1 MTVFKGHMKII
12 GQNKMLILLYV
23 AIFFGCTILFQST
36 AGKTE
41 TSYQAEKLNIGIVDE
56 DGGSLAESL
65 TEYLGNL
72 HHLIP
77 IENDV
82 SEIQEKLYYRE
93 VDYVVRIPK
102 NFYKKCIEGDE
113 KLSVTK
119 IPDTYSGSYVD
130 QQINSFLNNARTCQA
145 AGFTEKEMAESASA
159 LEKTQSVKVT
169 FSNDEKSIED
179 APYVYYFRYMPY
191 LFLALFGFVMGNI
204 LIVFQNPNLK
214 KRMAASPVSG
224 RRQSLEGILCMSL
237 EGLTLWIFVIVI
249 GILFYGR
256 DFYTSENFVYYLLN
270 SVSMLFVD
278 IALAYLMGTIA
289 PNRDALTGI
298 ANIISLGMCFL
309 GGVFVPLEF
318 MGSHVKAVSHFL
330 PIYWYEKA
338 NDLLANFAHMT
349 VSIREQFFKAV
360 IIQLVFVG
368 AFICLTLVIE
378 KYKRVE
384 K

>member
-1 MTVFKGHMKII
+1 MTVFKGYMKII

-102 NFYKKCIEGDE
+102 NFYEKCIEGDE

-130 QQINSFLNNARTCQA
+130 QQINSFLNNARTYQA
-145 AGFTEKEMAESASA
+145 SGFTEAESASA
-159 LEKTQSVKVT
+159 LEKAQSVKVM
-169 FSNDEKSIED
+169 FSNDEKSAED

-214 KRMAASPVSG
+214 KRMVASPVSG
-224 RRQSLEGILCMSL
+224 RRQSLEGILCLSL
-237 EGLTLWIFVIVI
+237 AGLTLWIFVIVI

-270 SVSMLFVD
+270 SASMLFVD

-330 PIYWYEKA
+330 PVYWYEKA

-349 VSIREQFFKAV
+349 VSVREQFFKAV

>member
-130 QQINSFLNNARTCQA
+130 QQINSFLNNARTYQA
-145 AGFTEKEMAESASA
+145 SGFTEAESASA

-330 PIYWYEKA
+330 PVYWYEKA

-349 VSIREQFFKAV
+349 VSAREQFFKAV

>member
-1 MTVFKGHMKII
+1 MTVFKGYMKII

-102 NFYKKCIEGDE
+102 NFYEKCIEGDE

-130 QQINSFLNNARTCQA
+130 QQINSFLNNARTYQA
-145 AGFTEKEMAESASA
+145 SGFTEAESASA
-159 LEKTQSVKVT
+159 LEKTKGVKVT

-204 LIVFQNPNLK
+204 LIVFHNSDLK

-237 EGLTLWIFVIVI
+237 AGLTLWIFVIVI

-270 SVSMLFVD
+270 SASMLFVD

-330 PIYWYEKA
+330 PVYWYEKA

-349 VSIREQFFKAV
+349 VSAREQFFKAV

>member
-1 MTVFKGHMKII
+1 MTVFKGYMKII

-102 NFYKKCIEGDE
+102 NFYEKCIEGDE

-130 QQINSFLNNARTCQA
+130 QQINSFLNNARTYQA
-145 AGFTEKEMAESASA
+145 SGFTEAESASA
-159 LEKTQSVKVT
+159 LEKTKSVKVT

-204 LIVFQNPNLK
+204 LIVFHNSDLK
-214 KRMAASPVSG
+214 KRMAASTVSG

-237 EGLTLWIFVIVI
+237 AGLTLWIFVIVI

-270 SVSMLFVD
+270 SASMLFVD

-330 PIYWYEKA
+330 PVYWYEKA

-349 VSIREQFFKAV
+349 VSAREQFFKAV

>member
-1 MTVFKGHMKII
+1 MTVFKGYMKII

-41 TSYQAEKLNIGIVDE
+41 TSYQAEKLNIGIIDE

-130 QQINSFLNNARTCQA
+130 QQINSFLNNARTYQA
-145 AGFTEKEMAESASA
+145 SGFTEAESASA
-159 LEKTQSVKVT
+159 LEKAQSVKVM
-169 FSNDEKSIED
+169 FSNDEKSAED

-224 RRQSLEGILCMSL
+224 RRQSLEGILCLSL
-237 EGLTLWIFVIVI
+237 AGLTLWIFVIVI

-270 SVSMLFVD
+270 SASMLFVD

-318 MGSHVKAVSHFL
+318 MESHVKAVSHFL
-330 PIYWYEKA
+330 PVYWYEKA

-349 VSIREQFFKAV
+349 VSVREQFFKAV

>member
-1 MTVFKGHMKII
+1 MTVFKGYMKII

-41 TSYQAEKLNIGIVDE
+41 TSYQAEKLNIGIIDE

-130 QQINSFLNNARTCQA
+130 QQINSFLNNARTYQA
-145 AGFTEKEMAESASA
+145 SGFTEAESASA
-159 LEKTQSVKVT
+159 LEKAQSVKVT
-169 FSNDEKSIED
+169 FSNDEKSAED

-204 LIVFQNPNLK
+204 LIVFHNSDLK

-237 EGLTLWIFVIVI
+237 AGLTLWIFVIVI

-270 SVSMLFVD
+270 SASMLFVD

-318 MGSHVKAVSHFL
+318 MGSYVKAVSHFL
-330 PIYWYEKA
+330 PVYWYEKA

-349 VSIREQFFKAV
+349 VSAREQFFKAV

>member
-1 MTVFKGHMKII
+1 MTVFKGYMKII

-41 TSYQAEKLNIGIVDE
+41 TSYQAEKLNIGIIDE

-130 QQINSFLNNARTCQA
+130 QQINSFLNNARTYQA
-145 AGFTEKEMAESASA
+145 SGFTEAESASA
-159 LEKTQSVKVT
+159 LEKAQSVKVM
-169 FSNDEKSIED
+169 FSNDEKSAED

-224 RRQSLEGILCMSL
+224 RRQSLEGILCLSL
-237 EGLTLWIFVIVI
+237 AGLTLWIFVIVI

-270 SVSMLFVD
+270 SASMLFVD

-330 PIYWYEKA
+330 PVYWYEKA

-349 VSIREQFFKAV
+349 VSAREQFFKAV

>member
-1 MTVFKGHMKII
+1 MTVFKGYMKII
-12 GQNKMLILLYV
+12 GQNRMLILLYV
-23 AIFFGCTILFQST
+23 AIFFGCTLLFQST
-36 AGKTE
+36 AGKSE

-65 TEYLGNL
+65 TEYLGIL

-130 QQINSFLNNARTCQA
+130 QQINSFLNNARTYQA
-145 AGFTEKEMAESASA
+145 SGFTEAESASA

>member
-130 QQINSFLNNARTCQA
+130 QQINSFLNNARTYQA
-145 AGFTEKEMAESASA
+145 SGFTEAESASA

-237 EGLTLWIFVIVI
+237 EGLTLWIFAIVI

>member
-130 QQINSFLNNARTCQA
+130 QQINSFLNNARTYQA
-145 AGFTEKEMAESASA
+145 SGFTEAESASA

-224 RRQSLEGILCMSL
+224 GRQSLEGILCMSL

>member
-1 MTVFKGHMKII
+1 MTVFKGYMKII
-12 GQNKMLILLYV
+12 GQNRMLILLYV
-23 AIFFGCTILFQST
+23 AIFFGCTLLFQST
-36 AGKTE
+36 AGKSE

-77 IENDV
+77 VENDV

-93 VDYVVRIPK
+93 GDYVVRIPE
-102 NFYKKCIEGDE
+102 NFYEKCIKGDE

-130 QQINSFLNNARTCQA
+130 QQINSFLNNARTYQA
-145 AGFTEKEMAESASA
+145 AGFTEAEAASA
-159 LEKTQSVKVT
+159 LERTQSVKVT
-169 FSNDEKSIED
+169 FLKDGKNTED

-204 LIVFQNPNLK
+204 LIVFHNPDLK

-224 RRQSLEGILCMSL
+224 RRQSLEGVLCMSL
-237 EGLTLWIFVIVI
+237 AGIGLWIFVIVI
-249 GILFYGR
+249 AIVFFGK
-256 DFYTSENFVYYLLN
+256 DFYTSGNFAYYLLN
-270 SVSMLFVD
+270 SVFMLFVA

-318 MGSHVKAVSHFL
+318 MGNDVKAVSQFL
-330 PIYWYEKA
+330 PVYWYEKA
-338 NDLLANFAHMT
+338 NDILADFGHLTA
-349 VSIREQFFKAV
+349 SAKGQFLQA
-360 IIQLVFVG
+360 IMIQLVFAA
-368 AFICLTLVIE
+368 AFVCLVLVVE
-378 KYKRVE
+378 KYKRVDS
-384 K
+384 

>member
-130 QQINSFLNNARTCQA
+130 QQINSFLNNARTYQA
-145 AGFTEKEMAESASA
+145 SGFTEAESASA

-214 KRMAASPVSG
+214 KRMAAFPVSG

>member
-77 IENDV
+77 VENDV

-130 QQINSFLNNARTCQA
+130 QQINSFLNNARTYQA
-145 AGFTEKEMAESASA
+145 SGFTEAESASA

-298 ANIISLGMCFL
+298 ANIISLGMFFL

>member
-102 NFYKKCIEGDE
+102 NFYEKCIEGDE

-130 QQINSFLNNARTCQA
+130 QQINSFLNNARTYQA
-145 AGFTEKEMAESASA
+145 SGFTEAESASA

-204 LIVFQNPNLK
+204 LIVFHFLYLK

-237 EGLTLWIFVIVI
+237 AGLTLWIFVIVI

-270 SVSMLFVD
+270 SASMLFVD

-330 PIYWYEKA
+330 PVYWYEKA

-349 VSIREQFFKAV
+349 VSAREQFFKAV

>member
-130 QQINSFLNNARTCQA
+130 QQINSFLNNARTYQA
-145 AGFTEKEMAESASA
+145 SGFTEAESASA

-298 ANIISLGMCFL
+298 ANIISLVMCFL

>member
-1 MTVFKGHMKII
+1 MTVFKGYMKII

-102 NFYKKCIEGDE
+102 NFYEKCIEGDE

-119 IPDTYSGSYVD
+119 IPDTYSESYVD
-130 QQINSFLNNARTCQA
+130 QQINSFLNNARTYQA
-145 AGFTEKEMAESASA
+145 SGFTEAESASA

-224 RRQSLEGILCMSL
+224 RRQSLEGILCLSL
-237 EGLTLWIFVIVI
+237 AGLTLWIFVIVI

-270 SVSMLFVD
+270 SASMPFVD
-278 IALAYLMGTIA
+278 IALAYLMGIIA

-298 ANIISLGMCFL
+298 TNIISLGMCFL

-330 PIYWYEKA
+330 PVYWYEKA

-349 VSIREQFFKAV
+349 VSAREQFFKAV

>member
-1 MTVFKGHMKII
+1 MTVFKGYMKII

-102 NFYKKCIEGDE
+102 NFYEKCIEGDE

-130 QQINSFLNNARTCQA
+130 QQINSFLNNARTYQA
-145 AGFTEKEMAESASA
+145 SGFTEAESASA

-204 LIVFQNPNLK
+204 LIVFHNSDLK

-237 EGLTLWIFVIVI
+237 AGLTLWIFVIVI

-270 SVSMLFVD
+270 SASMLFVD

-330 PIYWYEKA
+330 PVYWYEKA

-349 VSIREQFFKAV
+349 VSAREQFFKAV

>member
-130 QQINSFLNNARTCQA
+130 QQINSFLNNARTYQA
-145 AGFTEKEMAESASA
+145 AGFTEAESASA